1 MKNDV
6 VIYQSSDGLV
16 KMEAI
21 VDASNETIWTTQK
34 AMAELFG
41 IDLSGVSRHISNIYD
56 IGELER
62 DTTLAKFATLV
73 QSGFRGTISK
83 EIEYY
88 NLDVIIA
95 VGYRINSVKAT
106 AFRKWATSILKD
118 TQRNIVR
125 AIAVGATEMRSRD
138 RMQRKLSQEELLDI
152 VAENLDTDKNLLKIE
167 ARNGS
172 MFE

>member
-1 MKNDV
+1 MVMKCFMV
-6 VIYQSSDGLV
+6 FSFKDGDFSGEC
-16 KMEAI
+16 KGG
-21 VDASNETIWTTQK
+21 VDASNETVWATQK

-41 IDLSGVSRHISNIYD
+41 VDLSGVSRHISNIYD

-95 VGYRINSVKAT
+95 VGYRINSVRAT
-106 AFRKWATSILKD
+106 AFRKWATS
-118 TQRNIVR
+118 T
-125 AIAVGATEMRSRD
+125 
-138 RMQRKLSQEELLDI
+138 RKLPTQ
-152 VAENLDTDKNLLKIE
+152 T
-167 ARNGS
+167 
-172 MFE
+172 